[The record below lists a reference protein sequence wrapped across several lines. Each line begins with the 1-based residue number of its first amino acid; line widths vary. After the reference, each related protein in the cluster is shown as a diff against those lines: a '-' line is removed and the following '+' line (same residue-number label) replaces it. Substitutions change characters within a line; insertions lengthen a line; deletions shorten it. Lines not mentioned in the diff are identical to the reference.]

1 MTAGLKLPAQP
12 PIPRVM
18 SIDAAVSRIQ
28 QILTMQQQ
36 LLDPA
41 AATSATTSASPAATG
56 TLPTASG
63 TTFAA
68 ALSNAQ
74 GASGGAAVNGAPTAV
89 QTMLEKA
96 QSLVG
101 RPYVWGGGHSSS
113 DWLNASGY
121 DCSGFVSAVLGSAGL
136 ISGPQS
142 TQTLPSQPGLAA
154 GPGQYVTIYDR
165 DTSADPGQ
173 DHVIINIAGNWYES
187 GGNSADNPSGGVAKI
202 NPPSQA
208 YLATFNQLLH
218 PVGL

>member
-1 MTAGLKLPAQP
+1 
-12 PIPRVM
+12 M
-18 SIDAAVSRIQ
+18 SIDTAVSRIQ

-41 AATSATTSASPAATG
+41 SAATAAASSTASTTATG
-56 TLPTASG
+56 TS
-63 TTFAA
+63 FAA
-68 ALSNAQ
+68 ALANAQ
-74 GASGGAAVNGAPTAV
+74 GATGGSAVTGAPPTV

-101 RPYVWGGGHSSS
+101 RPYVWGGGHSTA
-113 DWLNASGY
+113 DWQNAAGY
-121 DCSGFVSAVLGSAGL
+121 DCSGFVSAVLGAAGI
-136 ISGPQS
+136 ISSPQS
-142 TQTLPSQPGLAA
+142 TQTLPSQPGLTG

-165 DTSADPGQ
+165 DNNPDPGQ
-173 DHVIINIAGNWYES
+173 DHVIIDIDGNWYES